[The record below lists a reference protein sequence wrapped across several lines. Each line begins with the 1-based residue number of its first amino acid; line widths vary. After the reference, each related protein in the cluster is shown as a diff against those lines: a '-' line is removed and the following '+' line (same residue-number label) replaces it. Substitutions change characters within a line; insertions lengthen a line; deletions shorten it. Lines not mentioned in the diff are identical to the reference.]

1 MLNTTGAALVSPW
14 IDYYRQIEAL
24 FGEDPDITVEFDDS
38 DDEDKTI
45 TLRVD
50 GADKAEAL
58 GELLPDMI
66 EFGNV
71 SLEICITPSNK
82 DKTKIDLFRDAF
94 LGNPVFSF
102 TYSDVRAGVPY
113 NYMVFKKVVAQYF
126 NDDLSDINGFKS
138 TLYQDIAK
146 NIFREHTD
154 IRFCTDKED
163 A

>member
-1 MLNTTGAALVSPW
+1 MNESTNLVAPW

-24 FGEDPDITVEFDDS
+24 FGSDPDITIDFDDS

-50 GADKAEAL
+50 RADKAEAL
-58 GELLPDMI
+58 GELLPDML

-71 SLEICITPSNK
+71 TLEICITPSSR
-82 DKTKIDLFRDAF
+82 DKTKLDLFDDAF

-102 TYSDVRAGVPY
+102 THSDTRAGVPY
-113 NYMVFKKVVAQYF
+113 NYVVFKKLVAQYY
-126 NDDLSDINGFKS
+126 NDDLSDVNGFKS

-146 NIFREHTD
+146 NIFADHKE
-154 IRFCTDKED
+154 IKFCTDKED